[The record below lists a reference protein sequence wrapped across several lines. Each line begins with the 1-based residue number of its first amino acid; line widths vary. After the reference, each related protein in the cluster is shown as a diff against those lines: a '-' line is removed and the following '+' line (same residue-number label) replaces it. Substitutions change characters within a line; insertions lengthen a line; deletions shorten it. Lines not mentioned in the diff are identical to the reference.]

1 MLGGCFGSSGPS
13 SVDPLTGRRYAC
25 RFPIISVSDMVRAQ
39 FRLLD
44 HYGINCLHASVGASL
59 GGQQALAVGA
69 LFPDRVSNI
78 VSISASARSYPLSIA
93 LRYVQ
98 RQILMSDPHWNHGDY
113 YDGPYPK
120 RGMVVLRE
128 LATAGYRSGPEWN
141 QRFGQRRDPQKP
153 PSFQADFAIE
163 KYMLHK
169 GESFAHT
176 YDPNSILYISKAMDL
191 FDLGLRTPGSEESDL
206 QAGLARIVAPVTVI
220 GAKSDMLF
228 PIWQQQEIASL
239 LNSNRRVQA
248 TFYELDSMYG
258 HDSFLIDISEIERIL
273 LKHL

>member
-1 MLGGCFGSSGPS
+1 MSVVTKAVWTACGGCGCVLDDVRKRRGSTTICWTSYLSTSPQ
-13 SVDPLTGRRYAC
+13 PQC
-25 RFPIISVSDMVRAQ
+25 RPAV
-39 FRLLD
+39 
-44 HYGINCLHASVGASL
+44 GINCLHASVGASL

-128 LATAGYRSGPEWN
+128 LATTGYRSGPEWN

-176 YDPNSILYISKAMDL
+176 YDPNSILYISKALDL
-191 FDLGLRTPGSEESDL
+191 FDLGLRTFH
-206 QAGLARIVAPVTVI
+206 QV
-220 GAKSDMLF
+220 
-228 PIWQQQEIASL
+228 
-239 LNSNRRVQA
+239 
-248 TFYELDSMYG
+248 Y
-258 HDSFLIDISEIERIL
+258 
-273 LKHL
+273 